1 MGDKGKKNGEYN
13 YRAPTHEEHA
23 RCVEQSERNLTEY
36 LIDAHF
42 VRMAKEVRELQKSY
56 EDLNKDQR
64 KERLLKINEHLQ
76 EILKERP
83 VLTISDYDAMD
94 YRTLISRKYKFW
106 SQMDQIK
113 QLDPSVNFYFADVV
127 IDGREDND
135 EKKTDEKKSEKS
147 CWEKLKGASAE
158 LVKKIVKKTK

>member
-1 MGDKGKKNGEYN
+1 MVDKQKEN
-13 YRAPTHEEHA
+13 YKHVKAPTHEEQA
-23 RCVEQSERNLTEY
+23 RCVEQSEICLTKC

-42 VRMAKEVRELQKSY
+42 VRMAKEVRELQNSY
-56 EDLNKDQR
+56 EDLNMDQR
-64 KERLLKINEHLQ
+64 KERLLKINGHLQ

-83 VLTISDYDAMD
+83 VLTSSDYDAMD
-94 YRTLISRKYKFW
+94 YHTLISRKYKFW

-127 IDGREDND
+127 IDGQEVND
-135 EKKTDEKKSEKS
+135 EKKTEEKKSEKS

-158 LVKKIVKKTK
+158 LVKKIVKKAK